1 MTWAMYYRCPKH
13 MIKIQSNKENN
24 FHRILLRPNQ
34 SISWKS
40 GLVFMLVIAFT
51 CLSIGLGFAYVG
63 ATLILPFAG
72 LEVIFVGIC
81 TYLVLNKTSQQEV
94 ITLSKDKL
102 IIEKGAYRLKK
113 VWEYFRLW
121 SYITVERPQH
131 PWYPAHI
138 VVTSKGER
146 VPLGD
151 FLTEQEKEE
160 LVSSLESII
169 NDLR

>member
-1 MTWAMYYRCPKH
+1 

-24 FHRILLRPNQ
+24 FHRILIKPNQ

-40 GLVFMLVIAFT
+40 GLVFVLVIAFT

-121 SYITVERPQH
+121 SYIAVERPQH

-151 FLTEQEKEE
+151 FLNEQEKEE
-160 LVSSLESII
+160 LVTSLENII
-169 NDLR
+169 QDLR

>member
-1 MTWAMYYRCPKH
+1 

-24 FHRILLRPNQ
+24 FHRILIRPNQ

>member
-1 MTWAMYYRCPKH
+1 MV
-13 MIKIQSNKENN
+13 KIESNKEKD
-24 FHRILLRPNQ
+24 FHRILIRPNQ

-40 GLVFMLVIAFT
+40 SIFFILVIAFT
-51 CLSIGLGFAYVG
+51 CLTIGLGFAYVG

-72 LEVIFVGIC
+72 LEVLFVGIC
-81 TYLVLNKTSQQEV
+81 VYLVLNKTSQQEV

-102 IIEKGAYRLKK
+102 IIEKGTYKIKK

-121 SYITVERPQH
+121 SYISVERAKH

-151 FLTEQEKEE
+151 FLNEQEKEE
-160 LVSSLESII
+160 LVSNLETII
-169 NDLR
+169 KDLK

>member
-1 MTWAMYYRCPKH
+1 MICALYYRCPKH

-24 FHRILLRPNQ
+24 FHRILIKPNQ

-40 GLVFMLVIAFT
+40 GLVFVLVIAFT

-102 IIEKGAYRLKK
+102 IIEKGAYRLKQ

>member
-1 MTWAMYYRCPKH
+1 

-24 FHRILLRPNQ
+24 FHRILIRPNQ

-40 GLVFMLVIAFT
+40 GLVFVLVIAFT

>member
-1 MTWAMYYRCPKH
+1 

-24 FHRILLRPNQ
+24 FHRILIKPNQ

-40 GLVFMLVIAFT
+40 GLVFVLVIAFT

-151 FLTEQEKEE
+151 FLNEQEKEE
-160 LVSSLESII
+160 LVTSLENII
-169 NDLR
+169 QDLR

>member
-1 MTWAMYYRCPKH
+1 

-24 FHRILLRPNQ
+24 FHRILIRPNQ

-40 GLVFMLVIAFT
+40 GLIFVLVIAFT

-151 FLTEQEKEE
+151 FLNEQEKEE

-169 NDLR
+169 QDLR

>member
-1 MTWAMYYRCPKH
+1 MAPPLL
-13 MIKIQSNKENN
+13 IPQSNKENN
-24 FHRILLRPNQ
+24 FHRILIKPNQ

-40 GLVFMLVIAFT
+40 GLVFVLVIAFT

>member
-1 MTWAMYYRCPKH
+1 

-24 FHRILLRPNQ
+24 FHRILIRPNQ

-40 GLVFMLVIAFT
+40 GLVFVLVIAFT

-151 FLTEQEKEE
+151 FLNEQEKEE
-160 LVSSLESII
+160 LVSNLENII
-169 NDLR
+169 QDLR

>member
-1 MTWAMYYRCPKH
+1 MV
-13 MIKIQSNKENN
+13 KIESNKEKDL
-24 FHRILLRPNQ
+24 HRILIRPNQ

-40 GLVFMLVIAFT
+40 SMVFILVIAFT
-51 CLSIGLGFAYVG
+51 CLTIGFGFAYVG

-72 LEVIFVGIC
+72 LEVLFVGIC
-81 TYLVLNKTSQQEV
+81 VYLVLNKTSQQEV

-102 IIEKGAYRLKK
+102 IIEKGAYKIK
-113 VWEYFRLW
+113 QVWEYFRLW
-121 SYITVERPQH
+121 SYISVERPRH

-151 FLTEQEKEE
+151 FLNEQEKEE
-160 LVSSLESII
+160 LVSNLETII
-169 NDLR
+169 KDLK

>member
-1 MTWAMYYRCPKH
+1 

-24 FHRILLRPNQ
+24 FHLILLRPNQ

-146 VPLGD
+146 VPLGAVSYTH
-151 FLTEQEKEE
+151 LTLPTKRI
-160 LVSSLESII
+160 V
-169 NDLR
+169 

>member
-1 MTWAMYYRCPKH
+1 MV
-13 MIKIQSNKENN
+13 KIESNKEKD
-24 FHRILLRPNQ
+24 FHRILIRPNQ

-40 GLVFMLVIAFT
+40 SIVFILVIAFT
-51 CLSIGLGFAYVG
+51 CLTIGFGFAYVG

-72 LEVIFVGIC
+72 LEILFVGIC
-81 TYLVLNKTSQQEV
+81 VYLVLNKTSQQEV

-102 IIEKGAYRLKK
+102 IIEKGAYKIK
-113 VWEYFRLW
+113 QVWEYFRLW
-121 SYITVERPQH
+121 SYISVERPQH

-151 FLTEQEKEE
+151 FLNEHEKEE
-160 LVSSLESII
+160 LVSNLENII
-169 NDLR
+169 QDLR

>member
-1 MTWAMYYRCPKH
+1 MYYRDPKP
-13 MIKIQSNKENN
+13 MVKIESNKEKD
-24 FHRILLRPNQ
+24 FHRILIRPNQ

-40 GLVFMLVIAFT
+40 SIVFILVIAFT
-51 CLSIGLGFAYVG
+51 CLTIGLGFAYVG

-72 LEVIFVGIC
+72 LEVLFVGIC
-81 TYLVLNKTSQQEV
+81 VYLVLNKTSQQEV

-102 IIEKGAYRLKK
+102 IIEKGTYKIKK

-121 SYITVERPQH
+121 SYISVERPKH

-151 FLTEQEKEE
+151 FLNEQEKEE
-160 LVSSLESII
+160 LVSNLENII
-169 NDLR
+169 QELK

>member
-1 MTWAMYYRCPKH
+1 MV
-13 MIKIQSNKENN
+13 KIESNKEKD
-24 FHRILLRPNQ
+24 FHRILIRPNR

-40 GLVFMLVIAFT
+40 SIVFILVIAFT
-51 CLSIGLGFAYVG
+51 CLTIGLGFAYVG

-72 LEVIFVGIC
+72 LEVLFVGIC
-81 TYLVLNKTSQQEV
+81 VYLVLNKTSQQEV

-102 IIEKGAYRLKK
+102 TIEKGAYKIKK

-121 SYITVERPQH
+121 SYISVERPQH

-151 FLTEQEKEE
+151 FLNEQEKEE
-160 LVSSLESII
+160 LVSNLENII
-169 NDLR
+169 QDLK

>member
-1 MTWAMYYRCPKH
+1 

-24 FHRILLRPNQ
+24 FHRILIKPNQ
-34 SISWKS
+34 SISWKFA
-40 GLVFMLVIAFT
+40 LVFVLVIAFT

>member
-1 MTWAMYYRCPKH
+1 MICALYYRCPKH

-24 FHRILLRPNQ
+24 FHRILIKPNQ

-40 GLVFMLVIAFT
+40 GLVFVLVIAFT

-169 NDLR
+169 NDFR

>member
-1 MTWAMYYRCPKH
+1 MICALYYRCPKH

-24 FHRILLRPNQ
+24 FHRILIKPNQ

-40 GLVFMLVIAFT
+40 GLVFVLVIAFT

-151 FLTEQEKEE
+151 FLNEQEKEE
-160 LVSSLESII
+160 LVSNLENII
-169 NDLR
+169 QDLR

>member
-1 MTWAMYYRCPKH
+1 MIYALYYRCPKH

-24 FHRILLRPNQ
+24 FHRILIRPNQ

-40 GLVFMLVIAFT
+40 GLVFVLVIAFT

>member
-1 MTWAMYYRCPKH
+1 MICALYYRCPKH

-24 FHRILLRPNQ
+24 FHRILIKPNQ

-40 GLVFMLVIAFT
+40 GLVFVLVIAFT

-160 LVSSLESII
+160 LVSSLENII
-169 NDLR
+169 QDLQ

>member
-1 MTWAMYYRCPKH
+1 

-24 FHRILLRPNQ
+24 FHRILIKPNQ

-40 GLVFMLVIAFT
+40 GLVFVLVIAFT

-169 NDLR
+169 NDFR

>member
-1 MTWAMYYRCPKH
+1 MICALYYRCPKH

-24 FHRILLRPNQ
+24 FHRILIKPNQ

-40 GLVFMLVIAFT
+40 GLVFVLVIAFT

-94 ITLSKDKL
+94 ITLSKDRL
-102 IIEKGAYRLKK
+102 IIEKGAYKLKK

-169 NDLR
+169 NGFR

>member
-1 MTWAMYYRCPKH
+1 MIYALYYRCPKH

-24 FHRILLRPNQ
+24 FHRILIKPNQ

>member
-1 MTWAMYYRCPKH
+1 MIWAVYYRCPKP
-13 MIKIQSNKENN
+13 MIKIQSNKEDN
-24 FHRILLRPNQ
+24 FHRILISPNQ

-40 GLVFMLVIAFT
+40 GLVFILVIAFT

-102 IIEKGAYRLKK
+102 IIEKGAYKLKK

-121 SYITVERPQH
+121 SYISVESPKP

-138 VVTSKGER
+138 VVTSKGET

-151 FLTEQEKEE
+151 FLNEQEKEE
-160 LVSSLESII
+160 LISSLENII
-169 NDLR
+169 QDLR

>member
-1 MTWAMYYRCPKH
+1 MV
-13 MIKIQSNKENN
+13 KIESNKEKD
-24 FHRILLRPNQ
+24 FHRILIRPNQ

-40 GLVFMLVIAFT
+40 SIVFILVIAFT
-51 CLSIGLGFAYVG
+51 CLTIGLGFAYVG

-72 LEVIFVGIC
+72 LEVLFVGIC
-81 TYLVLNKTSQQEV
+81 VYLVLNKTSQQEV

-102 IIEKGAYRLKK
+102 IIEKGAYKIK
-113 VWEYFRLW
+113 QVWEYFRLW
-121 SYITVERPQH
+121 SYISVERPRH

-151 FLTEQEKEE
+151 FLNEEEKEE
-160 LVSSLESII
+160 LVSNLENII
-169 NDLR
+169 QELK

>member
-1 MTWAMYYRCPKH
+1 MV
-13 MIKIQSNKENN
+13 KIESNKEKDL
-24 FHRILLRPNQ
+24 HRILIRPNQ

-40 GLVFMLVIAFT
+40 SIVFILVIALT
-51 CLSIGLGFAYVG
+51 CLTIGLGFAYVG

-72 LEVIFVGIC
+72 LEVLFVGIC
-81 TYLVLNKTSQQEV
+81 VYLVLNKTSQQEV

-102 IIEKGAYRLKK
+102 IIEKGAYRIKQ

-121 SYITVERPQH
+121 SYISVERPRH

-151 FLTEQEKEE
+151 FLNEQEKEE
-160 LVSSLESII
+160 LVSNLENII
-169 NDLR
+169 QDLK

>member
-1 MTWAMYYRCPKH
+1 MV
-13 MIKIQSNKENN
+13 KIESNKEKD
-24 FHRILLRPNQ
+24 FHRILIRPNR

-40 GLVFMLVIAFT
+40 SIVFILVIAFT
-51 CLSIGLGFAYVG
+51 CLTIGFGFAYVG

-72 LEVIFVGIC
+72 LEVLFVGIC
-81 TYLVLNKTSQQEV
+81 VYLVLNKTSQQEV

-102 IIEKGAYRLKK
+102 TIEKGAYKVKK

-121 SYITVERPQH
+121 SYISVERPQH

-151 FLTEQEKEE
+151 FLNEQEKEE
-160 LVSSLESII
+160 LVSNLENII
-169 NDLR
+169 QDLK

>member
-1 MTWAMYYRCPKH
+1 
-13 MIKIQSNKENN
+13 MIKVEQNKQNSFFFEIKPNRSLYGTQRVI
-24 FHRILLRPNQ
+24 FFTLLF
-34 SISWKS
+34 STCLII
-40 GLVFMLVIAFT
+40 GLAFFML
-51 CLSIGLGFAYVG
+51 G

-169 NDLR
+169 NDFR

>member
-1 MTWAMYYRCPKH
+1 

-24 FHRILLRPNQ
+24 FHRILIKPNQ

>member
-24 FHRILLRPNQ
+24 FHRILIRPNQ

-40 GLVFMLVIAFT
+40 GLVFVLVIAFT

>member
-24 FHRILLRPNQ
+24 FHRILIRPNQ

>member
-1 MTWAMYYRCPKH
+1 MYYRCPKH

-24 FHRILLRPNQ
+24 FHRILIRPNQ

-40 GLVFMLVIAFT
+40 GLVFVLVIAFT

>member
-24 FHRILLRPNQ
+24 FHRILIRPNQ

-151 FLTEQEKEE
+151 FLNEQEKEE
-160 LVSSLESII
+160 LVTSLENII
-169 NDLR
+169 QDLR

>member
-1 MTWAMYYRCPKH
+1 MICALYYRCPKH

-24 FHRILLRPNQ
+24 FHRILIKPNQ

-40 GLVFMLVIAFT
+40 GLVFVLVIAFT

-160 LVSSLESII
+160 LVSNLENII
-169 NDLR
+169 QDLK